1 MTVRLF
7 DWRDL
12 PAIHRYRQ
20 DCVFLDSALVLT
32 RGPLLVERALFS
44 SFAPSMVGV
53 FTCVVDGERIN
64 NEPRIGQSSNG
75 QSAIGHPNIGHPMF
89 GQPIIGQFMHLWD
102 SPFSYLTFLAPQSA
116 LESPRV
122 SALIEYMTTL
132 SGERGA
138 LRLLAD
144 VDERTQVFE
153 ILHKCGFAIYT
164 RQRVWQITSTLP
176 GNPPANNW
184 RAATS
189 RDVIPIRSLYNN
201 LVPALVQQA
210 EPFSSRPPNG
220 LVCYQKDELLAY
232 VELQRGRRGIW
243 AHPFV
248 HPDAE
253 NVPERFIDLLS
264 KIPGRKTRPMYFC
277 VRSYQSW
284 LEPVIEELGAEAG
297 LRQAV
302 MMKQLATPQKV
313 ARPFAL
319 PALEKGKP
327 EITAPAA
334 HLESE

>member
-32 RGPLLVERALFS
+32 RGPLLLERALFS

-53 FTCVVDGERIN
+53 FTCVEDGERAEN
-64 NEPRIGQSSNG
+64 GFKIGQSIDG
-75 QSAIGHPNIGHPMF
+75 DPVV
-89 GQPIIGQFMHLWD
+89 GQPIIAQFMHVWD
-102 SPFSYLTFLAPQSA
+102 SPFSYLTFLAPRSA

-153 ILHKCGFAIYT
+153 ILHKYGFAIYT
-164 RQRVWQITSTLP
+164 RQRVWQITKTFPQSP
-176 GNPPANNW
+176 SVSAW
-184 RAATS
+184 RGATS
-189 RDVIPIRSLYNN
+189 RDIIPIRSLYNN

-210 EPFSSRPPNG
+210 EPFSTRLPRG
-220 LVCYQKDELLAY
+220 LVCYQKGELLAY
-232 VELQRGRRGIW
+232 VELVRGRRGIW

-248 HPDAE
+248 HPDTE
-253 NVPERFIDLLS
+253 NVPARFIDLLS
-264 KIPGRKTRPMYFC
+264 KIPIRRTRPVYFC

-284 LEPVIEELGAEAG
+284 LEPLLEELGAEAG
-297 LRQAV
+297 PRQAV
-302 MMKQLATPQKV
+302 MMKQLAILQKA
-313 ARPFAL
+313 ARPFGL
-319 PALEKGKP
+319 PALEKGNT
-327 EITAPAA
+327 EVAAPVA
-334 HLESE
+334 HMESE

>member
-12 PAIHRYRQ
+12 PAIHRYQQ

-32 RGPLLVERALFS
+32 RGPLLLERALFS

-53 FTCVVDGERIN
+53 FTCVEDGERAEN
-64 NEPRIGQSSNG
+64 GSKIGQSSNG
-75 QSAIGHPNIGHPMF
+75 EPVVS
-89 GQPIIGQFMHLWD
+89 QPIISQFMHVWD

-122 SALIEYMTTL
+122 SALIEYMTVL

-153 ILHKCGFAIYT
+153 ILHRYGFAIYT
-164 RQRVWQITSTLP
+164 RQRVWQMTKTLSQSP
-176 GNPPANNW
+176 SVSSW
-184 RAATS
+184 RGATS

-210 EPFSSRPPNG
+210 EPFSTRLPRG
-220 LVCYQKDELLAY
+220 LVCYQKGDLLAY
-232 VELQRGRRGIW
+232 VELIRGRRGIW

-253 NVPERFIDLLS
+253 NVPERFIDLLN
-264 KIPGRKTRPMYFC
+264 KIPGRRTRPVYFC

-284 LEPVIEELGAEAG
+284 LESLLEELGAEAG

-302 MMKQLATPQKV
+302 MMKQLANLQKA

-319 PALEKGKP
+319 PALEKGNT
-327 EITAPAA
+327 EVAAPAA
-334 HLESE
+334 HMESE

>member
-12 PAIHRYRQ
+12 PAIRRYRQ

-44 SFAPSMVGV
+44 SLAPSMVGV
-53 FTCVVDGERIN
+53 FTCVVDGERN
-64 NEPRIGQSSNG
+64 NSNPEIDPPRAGQPKIGL
-75 QSAIGHPNIGHPMF
+75 
-89 GQPIIGQFMHLWD
+89 PIIGQFMHLWD

-122 SALIEYMTTL
+122 STMIEYMTTL

-144 VDERTQVFE
+144 VDEKTQVFE
-153 ILHKCGFAIYT
+153 ILHKYGFAIYT
-164 RQRVWQITSTLP
+164 RQRVWQMTKTFSEELS
-176 GNPPANNW
+176 ANTW
-184 RAATS
+184 RAAAS

-210 EPFSSRPPNG
+210 EPFATRFPKG
-220 LVCYQKDELLAY
+220 LVCYQKGELLAY
-232 VELQRGRRGIW
+232 VELRRGRRGIW

-253 NVPERFIDLLS
+253 NVPERFIDLLI
-264 KIPGRKTRPMYFC
+264 KIPGSRTRP
-277 VRSYQSW
+277 V
-284 LEPVIEELGAEAG
+284 
-297 LRQAV
+297 
-302 MMKQLATPQKV
+302 
-313 ARPFAL
+313 
-319 PALEKGKP
+319 
-327 EITAPAA
+327 
-334 HLESE
+334 